1 METGKEDGEQDDQE
15 GKVLEK
21 VCVCVCVC
29 EREGGSG
36 GGRVERGRWLVQTFK
51 SWLMMI
57 ACIVCVC
64 VCVVCVLCVCVCVC
78 VLCVCV
84 CVCMCVHIR
93 DHTYLDS
100 EGGRCWRGKGDTIG
114 MELLHRHHIATG

>member
-1 METGKEDGEQDDQE
+1 MVSANFQKLANDDS
-15 GKVLEK
+15 LH
-21 VCVCVCVC
+21 CVCVCVC
-29 EREGGSG
+29 
-36 GGRVERGRWLVQTFK
+36 
-51 SWLMMI
+51 
-57 ACIVCVC
+57 C
-64 VCVVCVLCVCVCVC
+64 VCVVCVCVCVC